1 MTNLCLKCFGEGK
14 ICVECKEPPQECEC
28 AALPSPQLIDC
39 ADCGGFGGIS
49 DGILAD
55 PSPATA
61 AAPTADDSPRS

>member
-1 MTNLCLKCFGEGK
+1 MTSLCLKCFGEGK

-28 AALPSPQLIDC
+28 EPPQPLIDC

-49 DGILAD
+49 DGMILAD